1 MKIVRVCLLVLF
13 ILTPFMAI
21 HAQETVFIRDMAG
34 RMTQV
39 PAKPERILCLGPGAL
54 RLIAYLGVQNKLV
67 GIEAM
72 EKNLPTGRPYW
83 YANQALARL
92 PVVGPGGPAAMNK
105 DPDLEAVLGVKP
117 QLIFITD
124 MEVARAEA
132 LQRKLAIPVVL
143 LSYGKVGGFDEV
155 VYDSL
160 KTAGKIMGAEKRA
173 EEVISYLE
181 QSRKD
186 LRARTAKDAGDHG
199 PVVYAG
205 GIGFKGTQGIE
216 STDADYLPFEWTG
229 AKNGSRSLGGR
240 EHFFAD
246 RERLLSLNPDVIFLD
261 AAGLSLLLQDYGK
274 KHDYYRALKAFK
286 TGRVYVLYPF
296 NFYTTNIECVLA
308 DAYAVGKILHPRTF
322 SDIDPRKKADEI
334 FRIFV
339 GAPVNDRMEK
349 DFGVLGRPLVL
360 PTR

>member
-1 MKIVRVCLLVLF
+1 V
-13 ILTPFMAI
+13 
-21 HAQETVFIRDMAG
+21 
-34 RMTQV
+34 
-39 PAKPERILCLGPGAL
+39 
-54 RLIAYLGVQNKLV
+54 IA
-67 GIEAM
+67 
-72 EKNLPTGRPYW
+72 
-83 YANQALARL
+83 
-92 PVVGPGGPAAMNK
+92 
-105 DPDLEAVLGVKP
+105 
-117 QLIFITD
+117 
-124 MEVARAEA
+124 
-132 LQRKLAIPVVL
+132 
-143 LSYGKVGGFDEV
+143 
-155 VYDSL
+155 
-160 KTAGKIMGAEKRA
+160 
-173 EEVISYLE
+173 YLE

-186 LRARTAKDAGDHG
+186 LRARTAKDATDHG

-229 AKNGSRSLGGR
+229 TKNGSRSLGGR

-274 KHDYYRALKAFK
+274 KPDYYRALKAFK
-286 TGRVYVLYPF
+286 TDRVYVLYPF

-308 DAYAVGKILHPRTF
+308 DAYAVGKILYPRSF

-339 GAPVNDRMEK
+339 GVPVNDRMEK
-349 DFGVLGRPLVL
+349 DFGVLGRRLVL